1 MNWAPSP
8 TLNHR
13 RAQDPEKPAGP
24 VAFSLGDDAEEEQ
37 GEAEQSVDSRESGAN
52 LLSFPAWP
60 HYSLAAGLG
69 KIVLHLQLPQFHNL
83 QNDNTFLIVL
93 L

>member
-8 TLNHR
+8 TLTHR
-13 RAQDPEKPAGP
+13 TAQDPEKPARP
-24 VAFSLGDDAEEEQ
+24 FAFSLGDDAEEEQ
-37 GEAEQSVDSRESGAN
+37 EEAEPSVESRESGASV
-52 LLSFPAWP
+52 LSFPAWP

-69 KIVLHLQLPQFHNL
+69 KIILHLQLPQFHNL